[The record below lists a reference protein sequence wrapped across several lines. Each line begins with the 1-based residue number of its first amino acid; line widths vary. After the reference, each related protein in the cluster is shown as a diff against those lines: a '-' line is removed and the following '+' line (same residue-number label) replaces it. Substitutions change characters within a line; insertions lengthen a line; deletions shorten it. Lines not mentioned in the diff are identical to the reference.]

1 MPYELGKTSAKFRA
15 SIRTNHNHWF
25 NTVVIIAIIII
36 TITIIVFFFFHYS
49 LNAILKFTSGG
60 IVVI

>member
-15 SIRTNHNHWF
+15 SIRTNHNHRF

-36 TITIIVFFFFHYS
+36 TITIIVFFFHYS